1 MATTRKNAFK
11 SSSPRLPHE
20 GPADFLCK
28 LDPWFVGLA
37 RYFKEDAAAR
47 VDDLKRTEGSEHVSG
62 RNYPQPVKSR
72 PPAVLP
78 EWPSTVAEL
87 LGLLAKVG
95 DSRFAEAINAMQQG
109 IPTQALT
116 TDLNQVLPNV
126 ISFLK
131 YHATVPELQW
141 REMQG
146 DRNAGRQ
153 LVESEDVY
161 NRWMHEQLP
170 RGGIRV
176 KTNVRHNVLMLFGLS
191 GGLERLTS
199 QELADF
205 FDQFCPCGET
215 HTLEVLRRLRSK
227 IVKVLERG
235 GEATDWIAARRAQPA
250 DH

>member
-11 SSSPRLPHE
+11 SAPPRLPNE
-20 GPADFLCK
+20 GPSDFLRK

-37 RYFKEDAAAR
+37 RFFKEDAAAR
-47 VDDLKRTEGSEHVSG
+47 VGGLKPVDRSVHVSG
-62 RNYPQPVKSR
+62 RNQPQPVKSL
-72 PPAVLP
+72 PPAVLA
-78 EWPSTVAEL
+78 EWPRTAGEM
-87 LGLLAKVG
+87 LGLLANWG
-95 DSRFAEAINAMQQG
+95 DSRFAEAIKSMQRG
-109 IPTQALT
+109 IPKEALT

-126 ISFLK
+126 ISLLK

-215 HTLEVLRRLRSK
+215 HALEVLRRLRSK

-235 GEATDWIAARRAQPA
+235 GEAIDSIAARRAEPA